1 MKTKFQA
8 THNMTYIGKLDV
20 PVVVLKKTTTI
31 WTVANEK
38 GQQFLVGKYNVEE
51 VK

>member
-20 PVVVLKKTTTI
+20 PVIVLKKTSTI
-31 WTVANEK
+31 WKVANEE

>member
-51 VK
+51 IN

>member
-20 PVVVLKKTTTI
+20 PVIVLKKTSTI
-31 WTVANEK
+31 WKVANEE

-51 VK
+51 V

>member
-31 WTVANEK
+31 RTVANEE

>member
-20 PVVVLKKTTTI
+20 PVIVLKKTTTI
-31 WTVANEK
+31 WTVANEE
-38 GQQFLVGKYNVEE
+38 GQQFLVGKYNIEE

>member
-20 PVVVLKKTTTI
+20 PVVVLQKTTTI
-31 WTVANEK
+31 WTVANEE
-38 GQQFLVGKYNVEE
+38 GQRFLVGKYNVEE
-51 VK
+51 V

>member
-20 PVVVLKKTTTI
+20 PVIVLKKTSTI
-31 WTVANEK
+31 WKVANEE

-51 VK
+51 VQ